1 MIKDSLRII
10 GDLVENVLDEITQ
23 TKTLCFNCVKEYLDI
38 ALWLFPIFV
47 GDPAVCEEL
56 FAFFHTVFDVLKVGN
71 NASVV
76 SIVARLVIEDIRI
89 RKQTFMIDPPSQG
102 SFKLGDT

>member
-56 FAFFHTVFDVLKVGN
+56 FAFFHTVFDVLKVGK
-71 NASVV
+71 NASAV

-89 RKQTFMIDPPSQG
+89 RKQTFMIDLPSQ
-102 SFKLGDT
+102 

>member
-56 FAFFHTVFDVLKVGN
+56 FAFFHTVFDVLKVGY
-71 NASVV
+71 NAPVNIS
-76 SIVARLVIEDIRI
+76 ARQIIIEY
-89 RKQTFMIDPPSQG
+89 
-102 SFKLGDT
+102 

>member
-1 MIKDSLRII
+1 MLQAQAVPVIKDSLRII

-56 FAFFHTVFDVLKVGN
+56 FAFFHTVFDVLKVGY
-71 NASVV
+71 NASQHC
-76 SIVARLVIEDIRI
+76 SATNNLIHKKGILDRR
-89 RKQTFMIDPPSQG
+89 
-102 SFKLGDT
+102 

>member
-89 RKQTFMIDPPSQG
+89 RKQTFMIDLPSQ
-102 SFKLGDT
+102 

>member
-1 MIKDSLRII
+1 MPVIKDSLRII

-71 NASVV
+71 NASQHC
-76 SIVARLVIEDIRI
+76 SATNNRI
-89 RKQTFMIDPPSQG
+89 HKKRHY
-102 SFKLGDT
+102 